1 MGVNHAIAYWKT
13 WDFPT
18 FKTLIIKQLF
28 LSCLIFFPGLLL
40 SQNPENRASA
50 PDQTVEWITRMD
62 TVISLRLNFNNEY
75 DRFLL
80 RGIDQSYD
88 IRPTVLISNR
98 ISVNYRFISLGAGWT
113 MRFLPWNQ
121 GSERKG
127 STEAFYLRFNLFT
140 TFIQQEL
147 QYGRITGFYL
157 HNTEELID
165 DWNLHVDPYH
175 QMPGLRVDMISGA
188 TMFKF
193 NRRFSIKALSSQ
205 TEIQRKSCGSF
216 IPSLSY
222 SFYRIENSDEEQ
234 PSELRQLSSTLN
246 ILLNPGYFY
255 TFVLNRRFY
264 IGGGITP
271 GIGFSYTHLDKLSA
285 GDNSIETISSVVY
298 RLQERVGFGY
308 NSRRLFAGA
317 SASLTQW
324 FHYAD
329 AGKPELN
336 AIKNFYE
343 VFVGYRFR
351 APGFVRKN
359 TMKIEQQLPILA
371 PQPLPD

>member
-1 MGVNHAIAYWKT
+1 MGVTINIVYWKK
-13 WDFPT
+13 WNFPA
-18 FKTLIIKQLF
+18 FNALIIKLLV
-28 LSCLIFFPGLLL
+28 LSYLLCYPGWLL
-40 SQNPENRASA
+40 SQNPENRTSA
-50 PDQTVEWITRMD
+50 PEQTVEWITRMD

-80 RGIDQSYD
+80 KGDGQSYD
-88 IRPTVLISNR
+88 IRPTILISNR

-121 GSERKG
+121 GSNRKG
-127 STEAFYLRFNLFT
+127 STKAFYLRFNLFT

-147 QYGRITGFYL
+147 QYGRISGFYL

-165 DWNLHVDPYH
+165 GWDLHEDPFH
-175 QMPGLRVDMISGA
+175 QMPGLQVDMISGA
-188 TMFKF
+188 TMFKL

-234 PSELRQLSSTLN
+234 PPELRQLSSTLN

-271 GIGFSYTHLDKLSA
+271 GIGFSYTCLKKLSSD
-285 GDNSIETISSVVY
+285 DNSTETISSVVY
-298 RLQERVGFGY
+298 RLQERFGFGY

-317 SASLTQW
+317 SASMTQW

-371 PQPLPD
+371 PQPLPY

>member
-1 MGVNHAIAYWKT
+1 MGIFHDISDGNRWN
-13 WDFPT
+13 FPK
-18 FKTLIIKQLF
+18 FKALIIKSLILSLLLF
-28 LSCLIFFPGLLL
+28 SPGLTF
-40 SQNPENRASA
+40 SQNPDKSSSV
-50 PDQTVEWITRMD
+50 PDKTGEWITRMD

-88 IRPTVLISNR
+88 IRPTILISNR
-98 ISVNYRFISLGAGWT
+98 VSVNYRFISLGVGWT

-121 GSERKG
+121 GSNRKG
-127 STEAFYLRFNLFT
+127 STKAFYLRFNLFT
-140 TFIQQEL
+140 TYIQQEL

-165 DWNLHVDPYH
+165 GWDLHVDPFH

-188 TMFKF
+188 TMFKL

-205 TEIQRKSCGSF
+205 TEIQRNSCGSF

-234 PSELRQLSSTLN
+234 PPELRQLSSTLN

-271 GIGFSYTHLDKLSA
+271 GIGFSYTHLNQLSA
-285 GDNSIETISSVVY
+285 DDNRVETISSVVY
-298 RLQERVGFGY
+298 RLQERIGFGY
-308 NSRRLFAGA
+308 NSSRTFAGA

-351 APGFVRKN
+351 APAFIRKD
-359 TMKIEQQLPILA
+359 TMKIEEQLPILV
-371 PQPLPD
+371 PQP

>member
-1 MGVNHAIAYWKT
+1 LIVPNALSAQ
-13 WDFPT
+13 FPD
-18 FKTLIIKQLF
+18 
-28 LSCLIFFPGLLL
+28 
-40 SQNPENRASA
+40 SA
-50 PDQTVEWITRMD
+50 PSKQDTTVEWITRMD

-80 RGIDQSYD
+80 RGEDQSYD
-88 IRPTVLISNR
+88 IRPTILISNR

-121 GSERKG
+121 GSSRKG
-127 STEAFYLRFNLFT
+127 STEAFYFRFNLFT
-140 TFIQQEL
+140 TYIQQEL

-157 HNTEELID
+157 HNTEDLID
-165 DWNLHVDPYH
+165 GWNLQEDPFH
-175 QMPGLRVDMISGA
+175 QMPDLQVNVLSGA
-188 TMFKF
+188 TMVKF

-205 TEIQRKSCGSF
+205 TEIKRRSCGSF
-216 IPSLSY
+216 IPYLSY
-222 SFYRIENSDEEQ
+222 SFYRIENSGEDQ
-234 PSELRQLSSTLN
+234 PQELRQLSSTLN

-255 TFVLNRRFY
+255 TFVLNRQFY

-271 GIGFSYTHLDKLSA
+271 GIGFSYTHLNQLSA
-285 GDNSIETISSVVY
+285 DDNRVETIYSVVY
-298 RLQERVGFGY
+298 RLQERIGFGY
-308 NSRRLFAGA
+308 NTRRLFAGA

-343 VFVGYRFR
+343 VFFGYRFQ
-351 APGFVRKN
+351 APAFIRKN
-359 TMKIEQQLPILA
+359 TMKIEKQLPILVPS
-371 PQPLPD
+371 PQSN

>member
-1 MGVNHAIAYWKT
+1 MGIFHDISDGNRWN
-13 WDFPT
+13 FPK
-18 FKTLIIKQLF
+18 FKALIIKSLILSLLLF
-28 LSCLIFFPGLLL
+28 SPGLTF
-40 SQNPENRASA
+40 SQNPDKSSSV
-50 PDQTVEWITRMD
+50 PDKSGEWITRMD

-88 IRPTVLISNR
+88 IRPTILISNR
-98 ISVNYRFISLGAGWT
+98 VSVNYRFISLGVGWT

-121 GSERKG
+121 GSNRKG
-127 STEAFYLRFNLFT
+127 STKAFYLRFNLFT
-140 TFIQQEL
+140 TYIQQEL

-165 DWNLHVDPYH
+165 GWDLHVDPFH

-188 TMFKF
+188 TMFKL

-234 PSELRQLSSTLN
+234 PPELRQLSSTLN

-271 GIGFSYTHLDKLSA
+271 GIGFSYTHLNQLSA
-285 GDNSIETISSVVY
+285 DDNRVETISSVVY
-298 RLQERVGFGY
+298 RLQERIGFGY
-308 NSRRLFAGA
+308 NSSRTFAGA

-351 APGFVRKN
+351 APAFIRKN
-359 TMKIEQQLPILA
+359 TMKIEEQLPILV
-371 PQPLPD
+371 PQP